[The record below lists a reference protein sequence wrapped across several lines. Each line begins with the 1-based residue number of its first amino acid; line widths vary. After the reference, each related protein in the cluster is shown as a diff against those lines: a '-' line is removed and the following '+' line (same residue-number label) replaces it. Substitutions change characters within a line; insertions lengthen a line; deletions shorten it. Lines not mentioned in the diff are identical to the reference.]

1 MNDKTIESI
10 QLFFKVEPSDKVY
23 NATLLETSKGYTVS
37 VEWGRRGKQLS
48 TATKIVDATL
58 EKAQK
63 AYDKVVKQKMDKG
76 YQAVTTNSQSSKES
90 SGKSDNSEAKTR
102 FTVRERVGVVAQLL
116 NYAEKEQLEQLFTD
130 SNILAQQ
137 KFDGMRMIIHVRE
150 TDVCATN
157 REGQET
163 SLPKAIGQAAS
174 VAPVGTILD
183 GELLSAPHTY
193 WVFDLLAW
201 ADEDLQNQPYVERH
215 GKLTKQKKLF
225 ANKKIALVPSAK
237 TETEKRKLYRALQKQ
252 KAEGIVFKCCDAPY
266 TSGRPASAGP
276 QLKHKFVKTAEVII
290 TENVGNAYQ
299 MALIGDAGK
308 PQEVGK
314 MYSGTT
320 SELRKTLDTMLSEKE
335 TPVAEV
341 RYLYATKDSILFQPV
356 FVRLRKDKSVGDCV
370 LSQLEYT
377 GRAELIESQ
386 KLSTGV

>member
-1 MNDKTIESI
+1 MSDKTIESI

-23 NATLLETSKGYTVS
+23 NAKLLETSKGYTVS

-48 TATKIVDATL
+48 SATKIVDATL

-63 AYDKVVKQKMDKG
+63 TYDKVVKQKMDKG

-116 NYAEKEQLEQLFTD
+116 NYAEEEQLEQLFVD

-137 KFDGMRMIIHVRE
+137 KFDGMRMIIHVRKN
-150 TDVCATN
+150 DVIATN

-163 SLPKAIGQAAS
+163 SLPKEIGEAVS
-174 VAPVGTILD
+174 VVPVGTILD

-201 ADEDLQNQPYVERH
+201 ADEDLQKQPYVDRYSI
-215 GKLTKQKKLF
+215 LTKQNKLF
-225 ANKKIALVPSAK
+225 SSRKISLVASAE
-237 TETEKRKLYRALQKQ
+237 TETKKRKLYQDLQKNN
-252 KAEGIVFKCCDAPY
+252 AEGIVFKCCDAPY

-299 MALIGDAGK
+299 MALIDDAGK
-308 PQEVGK
+308 IQEVGK
-314 MYSGTT
+314 LYSGTT
-320 SELRKTLDTMLSEKE
+320 SEGRKKLDMMLSEKE
-335 TPVAEV
+335 TVIAEV

-356 FVRLRKDKSVGDCV
+356 FVRLRSDKSLSDCV
-370 LSQLEYT
+370 LSQLAY
-377 GRAELIESQ
+377 SN
-386 KLSTGV
+386 

>member
-1 MNDKTIESI
+1 MSDNIIESI
-10 QLFFKVEPSDKVY
+10 KLFFQVEPSDKVY
-23 NATLLETSKGYTVS
+23 NATLLKTSKGYTVS
-37 VEWGRRGKQLS
+37 VEWGRRGTRIS
-48 TATKIVDATL
+48 TGTKIVDASL

-76 YQAVTTNSQSSKES
+76 YQVATTDSQSSKES
-90 SGKSDNSEAKTR
+90 SAKSDNSEAKTR
-102 FTVRERVGVVAQLL
+102 FAVRERVGVVAQLL
-116 NYAEKEQLEQLFTD
+116 NYAEEEDLEQLFTD
-130 SNILAQQ
+130 PNILAQQ

-150 TDVCATN
+150 NDVIATN

-237 TETEKRKLYRALQKQ
+237 TETEKRKLYQDLQKQ

-276 QLKHKFVKTAEVII
+276 QLKHKFVKAAEVII

-299 MALIGDAGK
+299 MVLIDDAGK
-308 PQEVGK
+308 TQEVGK

-320 SELRKTLDTMLSEKE
+320 NEVRKKLDKMLSKKE
-335 TPVAEV
+335 TVIAEV

-356 FVRLRKDKSVGDCV
+356 FVRLRTDKSSGDCV
-370 LSQLEYT
+370 LSQLVYS
-377 GRAELIESQ
+377 G
-386 KLSTGV
+386 